1 MKSYE
6 LLKPVVMTES
16 AELIRQVSNKLAY
29 LGLIIIGYRIGR
41 SPSITVQ
48 PTAATR
54 LLKSAYTGQGWA
66 DGRMY
71 KSYAAVMDGIK
82 IVWHKPMRAPSSN
95 IIRWPGHRRAVR

>member
-6 LLKPVVMTES
+6 RLKPVATTES
-16 AELIRQVSNKLAY
+16 AELIRQVSNKLVY
-29 LGLIIIGYRIGR
+29 LGLVIISARQGR
-41 SPSITVQ
+41 SPSITVR

-54 LLKSAYTGQGWA
+54 LLKSAYTGQGWS

-71 KSYAAVMDGIK
+71 KSYEAVMDGVK